1 MADTIVYLAISK
13 GGGIDGMDR
22 SPGGNVTAAFL
33 TREAAEK
40 DPNKPWNDI
49 KAEVFD
55 LDKVAKE
62 AWAKL
67 SPVERIAMEQEFGRP
82 FGKKKGMR

>member
-13 GGGIDGMDR
+13 GGGIDGMDG
-22 SPGGNVTAAFL
+22 SPGGNITAAHL
-33 TREAAEK
+33 TRVEAEK
-40 DPNKPWNDI
+40 NPNLPWNDI

-55 LDKVAKE
+55 LEKVAKE

-67 SPVERIAMEQEFGRP
+67 NPVDRLALEQAFGQP